1 MKRSHIIAIV
11 VIAIGATFMIA
22 SVSDSSSYADF
33 AEAFENPGKEYHVVG
48 TLDRTADIIYNPEDN
63 PNLTG
68 FTMIDNVGEKRVV
81 WLNKS
86 KPQDFERSESL
97 VLIGKASGEEFH
109 AADMLM
115 KCPSKYKEEQ
125 KFEYIESANR
135 DTKSNS

>member
-1 MKRSHIIAIV
+1 MIVMIAL
-11 VIAIGATFMIA
+11 AGAFMIA

-33 AEAFENPGKEYHVVG
+33 AEAFENPEKEYHVVG
-48 TLDRTADIIYNPEDN
+48 TLDRSAEIIYEPEVN

-68 FTMIDNVGEKRVV
+68 FTMIDNKGEKRTV

-97 VLIGKASGEEFH
+97 VLIGKAEGEEFH
-109 AADMLM
+109 AGDMLM

-125 KFEYIESANR
+125 KFEYIESAE
-135 DTKSNS
+135 NSYDK

>member
-1 MKRSHIIAIV
+1 MIAL
-11 VIAIGATFMIA
+11 AGAFMIA

-33 AEAFENPGKEYHVVG
+33 AEAFENPDKEYHVVG
-48 TLDRTADIIYNPEDN
+48 TLDRSAEIIYEPEVN

-68 FTMIDNVGEKRVV
+68 FTMIDNKGEKRTV

-97 VLIGKASGEEFH
+97 VLIGKAQGDEFH
-109 AADMLM
+109 AGDMLM

-125 KFEYIESANR
+125 KFEYIESAE
-135 DTKSNS
+135 NSYDR

>member
-1 MKRSHIIAIV
+1 MKRSHIIAILMMALAAAF
-11 VIAIGATFMIA
+11 IIG

-33 AEAFENPGKEYHVVG
+33 AEAFDNPGKEYHVVG
-48 TLDRTADIIYNPEDN
+48 TLDRSGDIVYQPEVN

-68 FTMIDNVGEKRVV
+68 FTMIDNTGAKRTV

-97 VLIGKASGEEFH
+97 VLIGKANGDEFH
-109 AADMLM
+109 ASEMLM

-125 KFEYIESANR
+125 KFEYLESA
-135 DTKSNS
+135 SN